1 MSDVSRQHWIA
12 CARAVLML
20 PGNTGLATQTTT
32 SAGETAGTENT
43 CAETSGWRW
52 VWGWGICLLHEVKT
66 TCANTCEHGY
76 LPPDNSACPAALPPA
91 DWRTVSRGAAAFVYA
106 QLPYAA

>member
-1 MSDVSRQHWIA
+1 MSDVSRQRWIA

-43 CAETSGWRW
+43 CAETLG
-52 VWGWGICLLHEVKT
+52 VEAGVGL
-66 TCANTCEHGY
+66 GY
-76 LPPDNSACPAALPPA
+76 LPPP
-91 DWRTVSRGAAAFVYA
+91 
-106 QLPYAA
+106 